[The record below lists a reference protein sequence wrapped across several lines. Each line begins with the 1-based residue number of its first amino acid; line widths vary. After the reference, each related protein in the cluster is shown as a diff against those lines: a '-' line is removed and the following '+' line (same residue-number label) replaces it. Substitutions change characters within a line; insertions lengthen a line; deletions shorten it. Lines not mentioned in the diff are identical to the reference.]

1 MTIRPDKSSAVTPN
15 DPEALEAIPAIDD
28 AARDAADDTPVS
40 RGPSRSFW
48 SEAWLR
54 FRRRKIAMAALV
66 YTLVL
71 VVVALAAPMIA
82 GTKPIVCKYKG
93 NIYFPFLGHYVQSWE
108 NPIFFKDKF
117 RKRYPKN
124 LAKKDPDSWAI
135 WPLVYQDPYR
145 RVRKDEY
152 PGQPANPTSN
162 NGKPYLYYLL
172 VAASDSILGKDTT
185 VWTIDPLGLG
195 EDYTFHIKQITVKDT
210 FKDPRDESK
219 IVVPH
224 NLLGTDSKGFDVF
237 AQMVHGTGIALS
249 VGFVSMGIASVI
261 GITVGALAGYFGGV
275 TDWILS
281 RFIEVALSI
290 PSLVLILAL
299 LAILEKPT
307 IWHLMAVIG
316 CLRWTGIARLTR
328 GEFLKL
334 RKMEYVTAADSL
346 GAGPMRIMFL
356 HMLRNSLAPIL
367 VPITFGIASAILLE
381 SGLSLLGFG
390 APPPNPSWGSL
401 LKAGREDIQH
411 MWWLI
416 FFPGLAI
423 FLTVTAYN
431 LIGEGVQEATDPKL
445 RQAGH

>member
-1 MTIRPDKSSAVTPN
+1 MTIRPDKSSSASPN
-15 DPEALEAIPAIDD
+15 DPQALEALPAEH
-28 AARDAADDTPVS
+28 AAQEAADDTPLS
-40 RGPSRSFW
+40 QAPARSFW
-48 SEAWLR
+48 AEAWLR
-54 FRRRKIAMAALV
+54 FRRRRIGMIALL

-71 VVVALAAPMIA
+71 VVVAVTAPMIA
-82 GTKPIVCKYKG
+82 GTKPIVCQYKG
-93 NIYFPFLGHYVQSWE
+93 NLYFPFLGYYVQSWE

-124 LAKKDPDSWAI
+124 LKKKDPESWAI

-145 RVRKDEY
+145 RIRNDEF
-152 PGQPANPTSN
+152 PGQPANPSSN
-162 NGKPYLYYLL
+162 NGKPWLYYLML
-172 VAASDSILGKDTT
+172 RGWDSVTGSQSVKA
-185 VWTIDPLGLG
+185 
-195 EDYTFHIKQITVKDT
+195 TFA
-210 FKDPRDESK
+210 DPRDPSR
-219 IVVPH
+219 IIVPH
-224 NLLGTDSKGFDVF
+224 NILGTDSRGFDVF

-261 GITVGALAGYFGGV
+261 GVTIGALAGYFGGV
-275 TDWILS
+275 VDWILS

-328 GEFLKL
+328 AEFLKL
-334 RKMEYVTAADSL
+334 RKMEYVTAANSL

-423 FLTVTAYN
+423 FFT
-431 LIGEGVQEATDPKL
+431 
-445 RQAGH
+445 

>member
-1 MTIRPDKSSAVTPN
+1 
-15 DPEALEAIPAIDD
+15 
-28 AARDAADDTPVS
+28 
-40 RGPSRSFW
+40 
-48 SEAWLR
+48 
-54 FRRRKIAMAALV
+54 MAALIF
-66 YTLVL
+66 TLFL
-71 VVVALAAPMIA
+71 AVVAVSAPMIA

-93 NIYFPFLGHYVQSWE
+93 NIYFPFLGYYVRSWE
-108 NPIFFKDKF
+108 NSIFFRDKF

-124 LAKKDPDSWAI
+124 LKEKDPDSWAV

-145 RVRKDEY
+145 RVREDEF
-152 PGQPANPTSN
+152 PGQPGNPSSHH
-162 NGKPYLYYLL
+162 GKPWLYYLVVRAWDGATGSNH
-172 VAASDSILGKDTT
+172 VATTFADPDDPGK
-185 VWTIDPLGLG
+185 V
-195 EDYTFHIKQITVKDT
+195 
-210 FKDPRDESK
+210 
-219 IVVPH
+219 VVPH
-224 NLLGTDSKGFDVF
+224 NILGTDSRGFDVF

-249 VGFVSMGIASVI
+249 VGFVSMGIASAI

-416 FFPGLAI
+416 FFPGMAI